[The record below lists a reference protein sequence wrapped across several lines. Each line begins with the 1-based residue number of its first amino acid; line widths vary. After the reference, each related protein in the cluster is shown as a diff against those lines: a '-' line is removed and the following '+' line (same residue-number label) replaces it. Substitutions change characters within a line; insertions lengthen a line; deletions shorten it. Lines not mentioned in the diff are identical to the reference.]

1 MWSLAESRWTGFPD
15 FRYSGPVKHPGI
27 LNDVLFRIVFGTQSG
42 EPVLRALVNALLD
55 LSGDNEITELTLVN
69 PISEKDYVDDKGP
82 ILDLKARD
90 NLGRQYNVEVQLR
103 PGVGDYL
110 KRSIYYLTRFFSEQ
124 IQRGDSY
131 HQLLKTVSITLLD
144 FNLLEESEQVHSTF
158 VLREKTTGLI
168 LSDVLELHYV
178 ELRKFKPS
186 KPSELRTRFERW
198 LYFLK
203 FADLFGPEDQTL
215 PENLAQEKGIA
226 MALES
231 MRRAYAKDPVREMI
245 EAREKA
251 ERDEISRLHTARL
264 EGKLEGK
271 LEGQLEL
278 ARGLLLAGV
287 DRATILSVS
296 GLSDADLGDL

>member
-1 MWSLAESRWTGFPD
+1 
-15 FRYSGPVKHPGI
+15 VKHPGI
-27 LNDVLFRIVFGTQSG
+27 LNDVLFKIVFGTQSG
-42 EPVLRALVNALLD
+42 EPMLRALVNALLD
-55 LSGDNEITELTLVN
+55 LSGDNEIAELTLIN
-69 PISEKDYVDDKGP
+69 PISEKEYVDDKGP

-103 PGVGDYL
+103 PGLGDYL
-110 KRSIYYLTRFFSEQ
+110 KRSIYYLTKFFSEQ

-144 FNLLEESEQVHSTF
+144 FDLLAESEEVHSTF
-158 VLREKTTGLI
+158 LLREKTTGRV
-168 LSDVLELHYV
+168 LSDVLELHFV
-178 ELRKFKPS
+178 ELRKFKPF

-203 FADLFGPEDQTL
+203 FADLYGPGDQVL
-215 PENLAQEKGIA
+215 PVNLAQEEGIA

-231 MRRAYAKDPVREMI
+231 MRRAYAKDPIRELI

-251 ERDEISRLHTARL
+251 ERDEISRLHTAELKGKLEGRL

-271 LEGQLEL
+271 LEGRLEGKHEGKL
-278 ARGLLLAGV
+278 EMARGLLAAGV

-296 GLSDADLGDL
+296 GLSEAELEAL